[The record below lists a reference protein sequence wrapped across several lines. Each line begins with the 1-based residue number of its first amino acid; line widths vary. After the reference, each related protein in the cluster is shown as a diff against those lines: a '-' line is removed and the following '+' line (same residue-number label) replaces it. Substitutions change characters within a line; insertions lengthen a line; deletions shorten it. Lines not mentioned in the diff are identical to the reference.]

1 MASTKNWRKQ
11 VTVNPAA
18 GLTFSMDPLESKPL
32 AFLTLKNYSD
42 KTILYKVR
50 TTNPD
55 YYVVRPNQGILK
67 PQQDTTTK
75 VIFNFPLDS
84 RVSDTFG
91 SLNLS
96 HTHIYENI
104 WTGRGIID

>member
-18 GLTFSMDPLESKPL
+18 GLTFSMDPLESKPQ

-84 RVSDTFG
+84 KVSDIWLFKPLTH
-91 SLNLS
+91 S
-96 HTHIYENI
+96 HLREYLDRKRNN
-104 WTGRGIID
+104 R